1 MVQFQA
7 WHGTTL
13 AEHEALRDQWAAQ
26 GYRFVSL
33 SIYGA
38 VTAPVFAAVMVQQ
51 AAPNPQHD
59 FPVMTAAQWQQTFDA
74 QAQQGYGPVILAA
87 TGTGADPRF
96 AAVFEPQASIPLTRH
111 GLTLGQVPGAY
122 NDPSTIQGANVAA
135 RADGLILSWAAY
147 YGAPGDERYAG
158 IWQSNSDATLWNCD
172 GLTDSPA
179 DYQARFDAETAAWV
193 RPGFVTAG
201 PGNTY
206 LSLFVANEIGPWQ
219 ARHNMTPAEY
229 QTQFD
234 TLKAD
239 GYFPVCVQ
247 AAGADAVSARFA
259 ALFVQQQ
266 EIVPRQFTATGP
278 VANAGIDSVV
288 QAVMQT
294 YPTVRHAALAIVHG
308 TSLVYARGY
317 TLAEPD
323 WPIVQPTTY
332 FRLASTS
339 KVITALAIF
348 QLLEQGAL
356 DAATSVQEVLQLK
369 AIGGKPVNPGFAS
382 VTIQSCLEHTSG
394 LNDDTGW
401 NDGPTVVNAFKQAKL
416 AASLPVTQDMTDSF
430 IATLSPTW
438 PPGELQAYS
447 NCGYYLL
454 GRVVAKLSGTADP
467 VIAYHD
473 NLFDFLG
480 ITRIRGSVDLLA
492 AQPADE
498 ARYQAASSSALPT
511 FSDLLV
517 GQSMQT
523 PPQPLVAD
531 GYGDIELEISRGSG
545 GLSGAATDVARLVA
559 ILLDTSDN
567 AAIKR
572 GTLEQMLS
580 QAAVLFAAREAI
592 ATPDARAGSG
602 LDVAQWN
609 SPGVYYGQKG
619 GLITDAASVFQFDG
633 EWGFVALFGSSAYR
647 PYGVVYPD
655 WPDVMKIA
663 KSDLGTAPDLF
674 PQFGMPSL

>member
-1 MVQFQA
+1 M
-7 WHGTTL
+7 
-13 AEHEALRDQWAAQ
+13 
-26 GYRFVSL
+26 
-33 SIYGA
+33 
-38 VTAPVFAAVMVQQ
+38 
-51 AAPNPQHD
+51 
-59 FPVMTAAQWQQTFDA
+59 
-74 QAQQGYGPVILAA
+74 
-87 TGTGADPRF
+87 
-96 AAVFEPQASIPLTRH
+96 
-111 GLTLGQVPGAY
+111 
-122 NDPSTIQGANVAA
+122 
-135 RADGLILSWAAY
+135 
-147 YGAPGDERYAG
+147 
-158 IWQSNSDATLWNCD
+158 WNCD
-172 GLTDSPA
+172 GVTDSPA

-206 LSLFVANEIGPWQ
+206 LSLFVANETGPWQ

-234 TLKAD
+234 TLTAD

-247 AAGADAVSARFA
+247 AAGADAASARFA

-278 VANAGIDSVV
+278 VTNAGIDSVV

-356 DAATSVQEVLQLK
+356 DAATSVQEVLQRK
-369 AIGGKPVNPGFAS
+369 AIG
-382 VTIQSCLEHTSG
+382 
-394 LNDDTGW
+394 
-401 NDGPTVVNAFKQAKL
+401 
-416 AASLPVTQDMTDSF
+416 
-430 IATLSPTW
+430 
-438 PPGELQAYS
+438 
-447 NCGYYLL
+447 
-454 GRVVAKLSGTADP
+454 
-467 VIAYHD
+467 
-473 NLFDFLG
+473 
-480 ITRIRGSVDLLA
+480 
-492 AQPADE
+492 
-498 ARYQAASSSALPT
+498 
-511 FSDLLV
+511 

-523 PPQPLVAD
+523 APQPLVAD

-580 QAAVLFAAREAI
+580 QAAVLLAAREAI

-602 LDVAQWN
+602 LDAAQWK
-609 SPGVYYGQKG
+609 SPGIYYGQKG

-663 KSDLGTAPDLF
+663 RMDPGAAPDLF